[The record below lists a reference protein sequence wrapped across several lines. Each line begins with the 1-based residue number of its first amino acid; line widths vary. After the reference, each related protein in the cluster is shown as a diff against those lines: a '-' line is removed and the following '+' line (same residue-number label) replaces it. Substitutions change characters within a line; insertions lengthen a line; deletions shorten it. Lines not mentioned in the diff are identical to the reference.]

1 MAIHKEAFDCFI
13 NSPCQYQ
20 RKFIEKIMENMDAD
34 VRVLTLLTP
43 RSDYVQQLEGR
54 INNQILGVKGLS
66 VILSSPWRHIVLLIN
81 FVVYLS

>member
-1 MAIHKEAFDCFI
+1 MAIHHKEAFDCLI

-20 RKFIEKIMENMDAD
+20 RKFIENIMENMDAD

-66 VILSSPWRHIVLLIN
+66 VILSSPWCDML
-81 FVVYLS
+81 FC